1 MTDLQDLFEDISV
14 KAESISGILLLI
26 SAAVHEDCTAA
37 ALNYL
42 SDAVREL
49 ERIAD
54 NGIDCIIHSRTEPQ
68 SAA

>member
-1 MTDLQDLFEDISV
+1 MNELQDLLEDIST
-14 KAESISGILLLI
+14 KAEAISGILLLI
-26 SAAVHEDCTAA
+26 SSSVREDCTSA

-54 NGIDCIIHSRTEPQ
+54 NGASRIAHSRT
-68 SAA
+68 

>member
-54 NGIDCIIHSRTEPQ
+54 NGASRIAHSHTEPQ